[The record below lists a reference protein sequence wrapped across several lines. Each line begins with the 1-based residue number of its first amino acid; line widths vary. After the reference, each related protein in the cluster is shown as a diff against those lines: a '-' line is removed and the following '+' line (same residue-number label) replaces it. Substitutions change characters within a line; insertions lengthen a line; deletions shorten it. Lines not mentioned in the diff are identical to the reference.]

1 MPTGTSPS
9 TWSGAQEIGG
19 YRSAVAAPLLHK
31 GNVVGV
37 IFVAKKVP
45 QPFTGH
51 ASIRREAVDFE
62 LSQNE
67 RIVGCRKRQRRLG
80 VIRIGG
86 FSAFGPNITL
96 SRLSASI
103 RA

>member
-1 MPTGTSPS
+1 MREYITEECCNRADRRLPSGTIDCPVHLCEKSNCD
-9 TWSGAQEIGG
+9 GRA
-19 YRSAVAAPLLHK
+19 
-31 GNVVGV
+31 
-37 IFVAKKVP
+37 
-45 QPFTGH
+45 
-51 ASIRREAVDFE
+51 E